1 MHCVGLNCK
10 PTQCIAYVKM
20 PSANVPTE
28 TDKPS
33 TYGWLQLEKK
43 AAKEL
48 QSLAIR
54 SPAAMGT
61 LLYMVNHMGRS
72 NALVVSQKTMAESLG
87 ISLKSVGN
95 SVKLLTEHH
104 FIEAIKVGNMTVY
117 KVNSRVAW
125 QGHRGARFAHFG
137 AEVVAMENEQAQPI
151 DDLPALKQ
159 VPVLHEGERLLV
171 GNEQTDPPDQGELEL
186 P

>member
-1 MHCVGLNCK
+1 MQSAMV
-10 PTQCIAYVKM
+10 
-20 PSANVPTE
+20 PSE
-28 TDKPS
+28 GDKPS
-33 TYGWLQLEKK
+33 TFGWLQLEKR

-72 NALVVSQKTMAESLG
+72 NALVVSQKTIATALG

-95 SVKLLTEHH
+95 SVKLLDEHH
-104 FIEAIKVGNMTVY
+104 FIEALKVGNMTVY

-125 QGHRGARFAHFG
+125 QGSRGARFAHFG
-137 AEVVAMENEQAQPI
+137 AEVVALETEQSQPI
-151 DDLPALKQ
+151 DDLPALKH
-159 VPVLHEGERLLV
+159 VPVLHEGERVLV
-171 GNEQTDPPDQGELEL
+171 GNERTAPPDQGELEL
-186 P
+186 S